1 MRSIQLA
8 DASAEDFGGLRKM
21 RVAIVHD
28 DLVQWGG
35 AEKVLLGLSEIYPD
49 APIYTSVYDSG
60 NKQLTE
66 KLGSKKI
73 ITSFLQ
79 KIPGW
84 KILYKMLLP
93 LYPMVFEQF
102 DFSRYDLVISHTTR
116 FAKCIITKPQTK
128 HICYCHTP
136 PRFLW
141 NFSGEN
147 QYNWIKPL
155 MDYLRKFDKVS
166 SNRVDYFL
174 AGSKNAANRIREV
187 YGKDSKVVYPF
198 IDLKRFHKVET
209 FDGGYFV
216 VISRINKYKRV
227 DLAIEACRKL
237 KIRLKVIGSGSEE
250 EILKQVQDD
259 DDAGRS
265 NIEFLGNLSDEMVV
279 KELAGAKALIIP
291 GIEDFGLTSIEAQ
304 ALGKPVIAFGE
315 GGALET
321 IVKGKT
327 GIFFEDQNIESL
339 ERALKTFDPNDLKK
353 EDCIKNAGKFSK
365 EFFIRDFKQIVAS
378 L

>member
-1 MRSIQLA
+1 
-8 DASAEDFGGLRKM
+8 
-21 RVAIVHD
+21 
-28 DLVQWGG
+28 
-35 AEKVLLGLSEIYPD
+35 
-49 APIYTSVYDSG
+49 
-60 NKQLTE
+60 
-66 KLGSKKI
+66 
-73 ITSFLQ
+73 
-79 KIPGW
+79 
-84 KILYKMLLP
+84 
-93 LYPMVFEQF
+93 
-102 DFSRYDLVISHTTR
+102 
-116 FAKCIITKPQTK
+116 
-128 HICYCHTP
+128 
-136 PRFLW
+136 
-141 NFSGEN
+141 
-147 QYNWIKPL
+147 

-279 KELAGAKALIIP
+279 KVLAGAKALIIP